1 MERKTYTIDAS
12 EKMLGRLATEVVLL
26 LRGKDKP
33 DFEYREDRGNSVS
46 IFNIDKIKVSG
57 KKADQKIY
65 YKHSGYHGGL
75 KKTIYKNL
83 FAKNPAEV
91 LRKAVYNMLPK
102 NRLRPQMIKRLTIVA
117 GPLKEKAVKI

>member
-75 KKTIYKNL
+75 KKTVYKNL
-83 FAKNPAEV
+83 FAKNPGEV

>member
-102 NRLRPQMIKRLTIVA
+102 NRLRPQMIKRLTIVV
-117 GPLKEKAVKI
+117 GPLKQKADSE

>member
-102 NRLRPQMIKRLTIVA
+102 NRLRSQMIKRLTIVV
-117 GPLKEKAVKI
+117 GPLK

>member
-1 MERKTYTIDAS
+1 MERKKYTIDAS
-12 EKMLGRLATEVVLL
+12 EKILGRLAAEVVLL

-46 IFNIDKIKVSG
+46 VFNIDKLKVSG
-57 KKADQKIY
+57 KKAEQKVY

-75 KKTIYKNL
+75 KKTVYKNL
-83 FAKNPAEV
+83 FAKNPGEV

-102 NRLRPQMIKRLTIVA
+102 NRLRPQMIKRLVIVK
-117 GPLKEKAVKI
+117 GEIK